1 MNPDTNSAILA
12 ERLRR
17 DPVVAVLRSLDPQ
30 STASRAR
37 ELFAMGIRHVEVT
50 IQDAQG
56 VDALRATVESC
67 AGQERHIGA
76 GSVISPAM
84 AELAVNVGAD
94 FLVSPGLSSSIVRAA
109 QSLGVAVLP
118 GVATPSEIQEAISLG
133 LRAVKLFPASQL
145 GGAGYVR
152 ALRGPFPEVG
162 FVPTG
167 GVGFGSIN
175 SLLEAG
181 AIGVGLGSEL
191 TRDSGLEELERWLT
205 QHNSR

>member
-1 MNPDTNSAILA
+1 MKPDINSAKLT

-17 DPVVAVLRSLDPQ
+17 DPVVAVLRALNPQ
-30 STASRAR
+30 DTASRAR
-37 ELFAMGIRHVEVT
+37 ELFAMGIEHVEVT
-50 IQDAQG
+50 IQDTQG
-56 VDALRATVESC
+56 IDALRATVALC
-67 AGQERHIGA
+67 AEQERYIGA
-76 GSVISPAM
+76 GSIVSPEM
-84 AELAVNVGAD
+84 AELAVDIGAD
-94 FLVSPGLSSSIVRAA
+94 FLVSPGLSSSIVRVA
-109 QSLGVAVLP
+109 QSRGVAVLP
-118 GVATPSEIQEAISLG
+118 GVATPSEIQKAISLG
-133 LRAVKLFPASQL
+133 LQTVKLFPVSQL

-167 GVGFGSIN
+167 GVDFGSIDGF
-175 SLLEAG
+175 LEAG

>member
-1 MNPDTNSAILA
+1 MNPDTNSAELA

-37 ELFAMGIRHVEVT
+37 ELFAMGVEYVEVT
-50 IQDAQG
+50 IQDTQG
-56 VDALRATVESC
+56 IDALRATVALC
-67 AGQERHIGA
+67 AGRERHIGA
-76 GSVISPAM
+76 GSIISAAM
-84 AELAVNVGAD
+84 AELAVGIGAD
-94 FLVSPGLSSSIVRAA
+94 FLVSPGLSSSIVEVAR
-109 QSLGVAVLP
+109 SRGVAVLP
-118 GVATPSEIQEAISLG
+118 GVATPSEIQKAVSLG
-133 LRAVKLFPASQL
+133 LQAVKLFPVSQL

-167 GVGFGSIN
+167 GIDFGNID